1 MQHAQQTSRRPP
13 SATRAPAPSPS
24 PSPSPSSA
32 PRSASAQPSI
42 APPTDRLASQ
52 LQRAV
57 SARAPTTA
65 LLQRYHRFKSSPGTS
80 YAGYKIVNLVDAT
93 YGRYHVKWHPTESL
107 DAYDELH
114 VKFDDQSWTD
124 AQDVLHYPYFYFRDN
139 GTIIV
144 GKSSSGRSRIPA
156 AEAVAKLAVEGIIAG
171 SQPVSAGTYAS
182 EHADMLQA
190 KAEHE
195 QQVQAALAAAAL
207 VEKDRLAAEAAL
219 AEQQRKASE
228 ASQDALTHIEN
239 FLDDIKA
246 NPGERNIL
254 RPYIQGPAGA
264 AMTAPWLKGKADW
277 YRAKMANGWQLSLP
291 PIRAPKAPN
300 AAAFRKAASLAEEVK
315 ISSISKGDRLSS
327 KAWNWNAK
335 ADLLNYTLFVKADA
349 GKAEVAAL
357 T

>member
-13 SATRAPAPSPS
+13 SATRAPAASPS

-80 YAGYKIVNLVDAT
+80 YAGYKIVNLVDPT

-124 AQDVLHYPYFYFRDN
+124 AADILHYPYFYFRDN
-139 GTIIV
+139 GSIIV
-144 GKSSSGRSRIPA
+144 GKSSSGRTRLPA
-156 AEAVAKLAVEGIIAG
+156 AEAVAKQAVDAIIAG
-171 SQPVSAGTYAS
+171 SQPVSDQTYAG
-182 EHADMLQA
+182 ERAAMLQA

-195 QQVQAALAAAAL
+195 AEVQAALAAAAL
-207 VEKDRLAAEAAL
+207 VEQQRLAAEAAL

-277 YRAKMANGWQLSLP
+277 YRAKMANGWLLSLP

-300 AAAFRKAASLAEEVK
+300 AAAFRMAAGLTDDVK
-315 ISSISKGDRLSS
+315 VSAISKGDRQSS

-335 ADLLNYTLFVKADA
+335 ADLLNYTLFVKTDA